1 MRDAI
6 RELFDTM
13 LVDEPPVGTTAGEIR
28 HRGQQRLHR
37 RRMLVAAGSA
47 LAVGVTAT
55 AAVAYVPGR
64 GLLTSWP
71 AASGSP
77 DASPSGQV
85 APSPTPVPADTAAV
99 QPFEIPHCDGDG
111 TPKLLANTDGSVLPD
126 PGRAAQAVLD
136 AAATIAPGRT
146 FRVVTAERVDSSE
159 KHPGMPRL
167 HLIFDVTDARGAGS
181 INLEVFP
188 QTGMTAAERATIDER
203 AKPFSNCTPA
213 TRTDFPDGAVGL
225 EYLAFG
231 TGEPSDSVQH
241 TYYYSPDGF
250 DINAGAFLTP
260 WSSTL
265 TRSPDLS
272 GQPRARTSMP
282 LTTGEVLDICRVV
295 ALN

>member
-6 RELFDTM
+6 RELFDAL
-13 LVDEPPVGTTAGEIR
+13 LVDEPPVGTTAGQIQ

-64 GLLTSWP
+64 GLLVASP
-71 AASGSP
+71 AASLGGGVT
-77 DASPSGQV
+77 A
-85 APSPTPVPADTAAV
+85 SPTPAPTDTPAV

-126 PGRAAQAVLD
+126 PARAAQAVLD
-136 AAATIAPGRT
+136 AAATLAPGRK
-146 FRVVTAERVDSSE
+146 FRIVTAERVNSSE
-159 KHPGMPRL
+159 KLPGMPRL
-167 HLIFDVTDARGAGS
+167 YLIFDVTDGRGTGS

-188 QTGMTAAERATIDER
+188 QSGMTAAERATIDQR

-225 EYLAFG
+225 EYVAFG
-231 TGEPSDSVQH
+231 TGGPSDSVQH
-241 TYYYSPDGF
+241 TYYYSPNGF

-260 WSSTL
+260 WSSTA
-265 TRSPDLS
+265 TPSPEPSD
-272 GQPRARTSMP
+272 QPIARTSMP
-282 LTTGEVLDICRVV
+282 LTSGEVLAICRVV
-295 ALN
+295 ASD